1 MIFACYIRPSSYKNC
16 LLFIKMREKF
26 FSIVLENF
34 CVFFGIYNKFVKFL
48 KDLANVSITLK
59 ILIPEN

>member
-1 MIFACYIRPSSYKNC
+1 
-16 LLFIKMREKF
+16 MREDF

-34 CVFFGIYNKFVKFL
+34 CVFFKIYNKFVKFL
-48 KDLANVSITLK
+48 KDLANVFITLK